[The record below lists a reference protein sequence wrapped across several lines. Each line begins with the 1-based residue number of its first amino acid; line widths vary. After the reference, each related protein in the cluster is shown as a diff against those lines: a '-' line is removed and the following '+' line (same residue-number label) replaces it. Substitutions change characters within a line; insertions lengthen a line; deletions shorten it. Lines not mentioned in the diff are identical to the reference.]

1 MPGRDLSYL
10 RQRFEATVARLR
22 ERFGADDV
30 TPSSFR
36 DNFRVQVSPPKLY
49 AVLEHLKNEHGFDM
63 LAELGGA
70 DYLHYPDA
78 RDRYGVWYVLLN
90 TATGERL
97 IVKAFANDPEP
108 TLPSVYSLW
117 KGADWMERE
126 VYDMYGV
133 VFEGHP
139 DLRRILMPDE
149 ATCYPLRKDYPL
161 RGRGE
166 RHNFPAIT
174 RAES

>member
-1 MPGRDLSYL
+1 MAFAD
-10 RQRFEATVARLR
+10 TVKQLTS
-22 ERFGADDV
+22 RFGADSIA
-30 TPSSFR
+30 TSEFR
-36 DNFRVQVSPPKLY
+36 DNQRVIVPPGKLY
-49 AVLEHLKNEHGFDM
+49 AVLESLKRDGGFDM
-63 LAELGGA
+63 LVELSAA

-78 RDRYGVWYVLLN
+78 KDRYGVWYVLLN
-90 TATGERL
+90 TTSGERI
-97 IVKAFANDPEP
+97 IVKAWVNDPDP
-108 TLPSVYSLW
+108 TLASAYPLW

-126 VYDMYGV
+126 VYDMYGI

-149 ATCYPLRKDYPL
+149 FSTFPMRKDYPL

-166 RHNFPAIT
+166 RHNFPVIT